1 MYTEVYAK
9 PGLYG
14 ATLLGDLIEEFGLEA
29 VMEQYQ
35 YATDPETLYNSRV
48 KKLTAMEMVWQEQDA
63 FTKIVGFEYAKC
75 HVGSHIYDPEND
87 FPALLYYYGY
97 LGVGM
102 YGLFALYFVLASVK
116 GLVGDWRRVLCVEFG
131 VPAMTFA
138 LMLGGA
144 QFSGQ
149 VLRKPS
155 VTVYGSVAAA
165 LLYVYLHPETGT
177 ARALESREKLVVSRS
192 RSFGKWDHRQGGTL

>member
-1 MYTEVYAK
+1 
-9 PGLYG
+9 
-14 ATLLGDLIEEFGLEA
+14 
-29 VMEQYQ
+29 
-35 YATDPETLYNSRV
+35 
-48 KKLTAMEMVWQEQDA
+48 
-63 FTKIVGFEYAKC
+63 
-75 HVGSHIYDPEND
+75 
-87 FPALLYYYGY
+87 
-97 LGVGM
+97 
-102 YGLFALYFVLASVK
+102 
-116 GLVGDWRRVLCVEFG
+116 
-131 VPAMTFA
+131 MTFA